1 MNHNWAEVRQQMD
14 QVLELERA
22 QRRAQRQVRRRQQ
35 PSFIQALRT
44 RWQAIMAV
52 FDRQSPHYT
61 DDSRHSTPLHRWTTH

>member
-44 RWQAIMAV
+44 RWQAIMVV

-61 DDSRHSTPLHRWTTH
+61 DDSRHSTPPHRWTTH